1 MVQGTRSEAEVSAPS
16 GWADELRVHS
26 ERGLGEVGRRGYME
40 IQAELAPLLAKSQRE
55 LLDAMREAC
64 IHTFGWPIG
73 LVMDGAQQNWRP
85 RPTSDG
91 VVTEVAISEADDGLG
106 RSSYDFWK
114 VFQDGRFYTLLS
126 LFEDDRAEQR
136 IFVDTRINRVTEA
149 MMLLVR
155 LYRRLDAS
163 DTDRITIR
171 IRHDGLSGRQLGVA
185 NTLRAT
191 WHAASA
197 SEPAVDTTVVA
208 SLLEIETD
216 LPRFVREVV
225 RPLFMN
231 FDFYEVPEDVV
242 NEISE
247 GFMAGEVK

>member
-1 MVQGTRSEAEVSAPS
+1 
-16 GWADELRVHS
+16 
-26 ERGLGEVGRRGYME
+26 
-40 IQAELAPLLAKSQRE
+40 
-55 LLDAMREAC
+55 
-64 IHTFGWPIG
+64 
-73 LVMDGAQQNWRP
+73 
-85 RPTSDG
+85 
-91 VVTEVAISEADDGLG
+91 
-106 RSSYDFWK
+106 
-114 VFQDGRFYTLLS
+114 
-126 LFEDDRAEQR
+126 
-136 IFVDTRINRVTEA
+136 
-149 MMLLVR
+149 MLLVR

-163 DTDRITIR
+163 DTDRITIE